1 MSCNARAE
9 MAIADFFHSD
19 GVAFSLVESPRFHQM
34 CQALRYVGNDFKV
47 PSRFKLGGE
56 LLDINFETCHQRNIV
71 DLMKDGFIF
80 GVIWL
85 GDGATINRLP
95 LINVLGI
102 SSGKAPTIIAIDD
115 CSGKSMMLLV

>member
-56 LLDINFETCHQRNIV
+56 LLDINFETCHKANVEVPRPSYLQST
-71 DLMKDGFIF
+71 
-80 GVIWL
+80 
-85 GDGATINRLP
+85 GACN
-95 LINVLGI
+95 
-102 SSGKAPTIIAIDD
+102 S
-115 CSGKSMMLLV
+115 CFLLTME

>member
-1 MSCNARAE
+1 

-19 GVAFSLVESPRFHQM
+19 GVAFRLVESPRFHQM
-34 CQALRYVGNDFKV
+34 FQAPCHIGNAFTV
-47 PSRFKLGGE
+47 PSRSKLGGE
-56 LLDINFETCHQRNIV
+56 LLDINFQTCHQKNIL
-71 DLMKDGFIF
+71 DLMKEGFVF

-85 GDGATINRLP
+85 GDGATISKMP

-102 SSGKAPTIIAIDD
+102 SSGKAPVIVAIDD